1 MAAAVRALQTQ
12 ELELTKQLEE
22 LNNRIEN
29 ETLQLEEIDGR
40 INEFK
45 AQDIH
50 LENEAAMNTRQISFN
65 EERQQNM
72 DETCRR
78 LQADK
83 AAAVG
88 RCGAHQAKIE
98 EIKESLLRLAE
109 NLSGLQARLQQKHND
124 LSVLMH
130 GIEQSKVSIG
140 QVEKEILGLNGQQ
153 VRFKNQLTENMKRT
167 MEALARK
174 ARLEHE
180 NSKINDEKVQVYQR
194 CEAINSAISQVQAQ
208 LQELWADC
216 NTRRQALEECKSR
229 FAVQETLIDDLEKN
243 HVFLLSQKEFIQ
255 KMQVQYQ
262 DIPDAIVEGRFIATV
277 RPSDKQTGIIGKIK
291 ESGSSRPPDSRRNY
305 MKLPTRPN
313 TWNWTCSTWMTV
325 LL

>member
-1 MAAAVRALQTQ
+1 MQTQ

-29 ETLQLEEIDGR
+29 ETLQLEEIEER

-65 EERQQNM
+65 EERRQNM

-88 RCGAHQAKIE
+88 RCGVHQAKIE
-98 EIKESLLRLAE
+98 EIKGSLLRLAE
-109 NLSGLQARLQQKHND
+109 NLSGLQAKLQQKHND

-180 NSKINDEKVQVYQR
+180 NSKINDEKVQAHQR
-194 CEAINSAISQVQAQ
+194 CETINSATVPSASPIAGISGG
-208 LQELWADC
+208 LQYPASGF
-216 NTRRQALEECKSR
+216 RRA
-229 FAVQETLIDDLEKN
+229 
-243 HVFLLSQKEFIQ
+243 
-255 KMQVQYQ
+255 
-262 DIPDAIVEGRFIATV
+262 
-277 RPSDKQTGIIGKIK
+277 
-291 ESGSSRPPDSRRNY
+291 
-305 MKLPTRPN
+305 
-313 TWNWTCSTWMTV
+313 
-325 LL
+325 